1 MKRREV
7 EMLTIGDIVQLQ
19 DHNRAYKKTNQIPCK
34 VLEINFV
41 KSKPTRTRI
50 RIEPLEGYNWDKPK
64 EFVFSK
70 EVTNDNSRWY
80 TAGHCDIIEK
90 KAYKVKVRRHQG
102 VH

>member
-1 MKRREV
+1 MKRQEV
-7 EMLTIGDIVQLQ
+7 EMLTIGDVVQLQ
-19 DHNRAYKKTNQIPCK
+19 DHNRAYKKTNQIPCR

-50 RIEPLEGYNWDKPK
+50 RIEPLEGYDWDVEKG
-64 EFVFSK
+64 FVFPD

-80 TAGHCDIIEK
+80 TAAHLDIVKK
-90 KAYKVKVRRHQG
+90 KAYKVKVRRCKG

>member
-1 MKRREV
+1 MKRQEV
-7 EMLTIGDIVQLQ
+7 EMLTIGDVVQLQ
-19 DHNRAYKKTNQIPCK
+19 DHNRAYKKTNQIPCR

-50 RIEPLEGYNWDKPK
+50 RIEPLEGYDWDVEKDYIP
-64 EFVFSK
+64 SY

-90 KAYKVKVRRHQG
+90 KAYKVKVRRIKG
-102 VH
+102 A